1 MIQIKPMPA
10 VSDAYKTSLQ
20 GLAKTVIAQDAQ
32 LQAEKAE
39 RKAVQKKPRNKKQS
53 PEARQAARDKLN
65 ELARIARASDK
76 GTTYEQWQNSQS
88 ERRTK
93 MLAEDALYDAGF
105 SNRREEGAKRYI
117 AWLRERKARVEL
129 PPMENK
135 FRYLA
140 LEARLVRETQALL
153 TDNLLEIRAEKL
165 YTPDFQRDDKG
176 NFVLDEDGDR
186 VVYYRDATPEETAKI
201 KQQSAQDALS
211 CIESLKR
218 QYDYHHSNVSS
229 PVWEIDGRVYKS
241 FKDWL
246 DDVMN
251 IVNDGSAKGKKP
263 RKQKNTVAG
272 GRRKYTWR
280 LFSKDGQQVSFVRI
294 MRDPETGK
302 ETVNHRVV
310 DSAGSRPG
318 IKHLLVASGAYKQHA
333 TKEVVNGERVRIAL
347 DIEKIVDNASLAD
360 SVKQVK
366 QKSEFL
372 PIGNDQFVQHV
383 DGGFYV
389 MCDVTT

>member
-1 MIQIKPMPA
+1 MTHIKPMPA

-53 PEARQAARDKLN
+53 AEARQAARDKMT
-65 ELARIARASDK
+65 ELARMARAGDK
-76 GTTYEQWQNSQS
+76 GTTYEQWQNQQA
-88 ERRTK
+88 ERRAKT
-93 MLAEDALYDAGF
+93 LAEDALYDAGF
-105 SNRREEGAKRYI
+105 VNRREEGAAKYV

-129 PPMENK
+129 PPMKHEYRYTAREVMRLRQHQEVLVEN
-135 FRYLA
+135 
-140 LEARLVRETQALL
+140 LEDV
-153 TDNLLEIRAEKL
+153 NAEVL
-165 YTPDFQRDDKG
+165 YMPDFRRNDKWEFIFDD
-176 NFVLDEDGDR
+176 DGDR
-186 VVYYRDATPEETAKI
+186 IPCHREATPEESAKI
-201 KQQSAQDALS
+201 KQYASQTALACIKALESYYSAGW
-211 CIESLKR
+211 
-218 QYDYHHSNVSS
+218 YDVPS
-229 PVWEIDGRVYKS
+229 PAWEIQGRVYKS

-251 IVNDGSAKGKKP
+251 IVNDGVAKGKKP

-280 LFSKDGQQVSFVRI
+280 LFRKDGTQVSFVRV
-294 MRDPETGK
+294 MRDPETGA
-302 ETVNHRVV
+302 ETINHRVV

-360 SVKQVK
+360 TVKQIK
-366 QKSEFL
+366 QKSEVL
-372 PIGNDQFVQHV
+372 PIGNDQLVHHV